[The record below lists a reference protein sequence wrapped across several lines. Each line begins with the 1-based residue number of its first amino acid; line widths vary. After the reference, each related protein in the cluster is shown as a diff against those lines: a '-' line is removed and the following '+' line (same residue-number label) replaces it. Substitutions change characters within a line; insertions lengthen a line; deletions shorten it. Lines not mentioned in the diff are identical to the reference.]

1 MKRLHLP
8 RFRLMQSHPA
18 PHQRLRL
25 EHVPPPRMSY
35 LQCKSGMCLVIPCVL
50 ESPFDTL
57 GHPFSPQPLKRAPP
71 AVRAV
76 GSEDPLQAAPPSE
89 EDGGPSG
96 RSTREAESTKDVPQ
110 ADCDVTRSSALLIAL
125 HERNPSSNEHGDE
138 NVRHSIGHVT

>member
-18 PHQRLRL
+18 PRQRLRL
-25 EHVPPPRMSY
+25 EHVPPPRISY
-35 LQCKSGMCLVIPCVL
+35 LQCKSGMC
-50 ESPFDTL
+50 
-57 GHPFSPQPLKRAPP
+57 SPQPLKRAPP